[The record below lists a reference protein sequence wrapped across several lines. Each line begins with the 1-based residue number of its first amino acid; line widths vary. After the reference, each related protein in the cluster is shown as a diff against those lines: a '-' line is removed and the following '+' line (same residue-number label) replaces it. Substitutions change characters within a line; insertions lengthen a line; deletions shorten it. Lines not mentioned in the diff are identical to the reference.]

1 MAEASSL
8 IPASVLRNLID
19 KLYEKRK
26 NAAVTVSIQDI
37 VGKLAYELEVK
48 KILAVINMLATEFSS
63 HPQPDCR
70 KSLPTFYLWF
80 CFLQGGLIGL
90 AAVAVGLKEKA
101 PAYLEEIVQPI
112 LHRIADE
119 DSTVRYI
126 ASEALY
132 NVAKTVR
139 GDIISYL
146 DKIFDALCKLSDDS
160 DTSVQNGAQLLDNLL
175 KISDYDRMVKVLVHR
190 ASSPDD
196 NTRLTSITWVISF
209 LNDIFSSL
217 LAALSD
223 RSDESLREED
233 ITVKFSVQLDKLIGL
248 LETPIFA
255 FLRLQVFTSRIQTCI
270 SMWFAVH
277 LRFFS
282 ELAQCI
288 FGQYMCSQIVLSYD
302 FVQRSAAFKIVR
314 TRLKTVPSNI
324 FNNEQLKHPCSQISE
339 ITDDSGDQVA
349 ANVYDKINFPSK
361 LQQFQQTLSRHRFSL
376 QSQRSAS
383 SSTSQVSASFY
394 GFASPLVTRS
404 SVALLVLRVI

>member
-1 MAEASSL
+1 MFPMFSL
-8 IPASVLRNLID
+8 S
-19 KLYEKRK
+19 
-26 NAAVTVSIQDI
+26 
-37 VGKLAYELEVK
+37 
-48 KILAVINMLATEFSS
+48 F
-63 HPQPDCR
+63 

-101 PAYLEEIVQPI
+101 PAYLEV
-112 LHRIADE
+112 
-119 DSTVRYI
+119 
-126 ASEALY
+126 
-132 NVAKTVR
+132 
-139 GDIISYL
+139 
-146 DKIFDALCKLSDDS
+146 
-160 DTSVQNGAQLLDNLL
+160 LL
-175 KISDYDRMVKVLVHR
+175 KILLLRVTSSAFKISLILSSQHSGLASQALTTRVEALHWIVTLLDRHR
-190 ASSPDD
+190 
-196 NTRLTSITWVISF
+196 NEVNVISF

-223 RSDESLREED
+223 PSDE
-233 ITVKFSVQLDKLIGL
+233 LIGL

-361 LQQFQQTLSRHRFSL
+361 LQQFQQTLRRHRFSL

-394 GFASPLVTRS
+394 GFAFPLVTRS